1 MKKLFSLC
9 LALCVVLSSF
19 VVVHADGLQGS
30 GTAEDPYLISTPQEL
45 QDAAN
50 RSNSTENFSSVQLL
64 ASFSG
69 DR

>member
-30 GTAEDPYLISTPQEL
+30 GTAHL
-45 QDAAN
+45 QAEFDIT
-50 RSNSTENFSSVQLL
+50 SYVKKGENV
-64 ASFSG
+64 
-69 DR
+69 